1 MCGIVAIV
9 GSGNAATTPVGP
21 QLYDALSVLQHR
33 GQDAAGI
40 ATDDHGKLAL
50 RKDNGL
56 VANVFK
62 QKHMDKLRGAMGI
75 GHCRYPTAGCP
86 SNAEAQPFYV
96 NAPYGLALAHNG
108 NLTNTAELVEDLRQT
123 DRRHLN
129 TTSDSEVLLNIFAH
143 ELSGKPA
150 GTPIA
155 EQVFAAC
162 EGVQRR
168 CRGAYAVVGLVM
180 GHGVFA
186 MRDPA
191 GIRPLVIGRRET
203 LAGPEHAVAS
213 ESVALDALGFELLDD
228 VGPGEAVW
236 VRAGGE
242 LIRRPARPPKD
253 SGNAEL
259 PGPPGFTPCIF
270 EHVYLARPD
279 SMMDGISVYKTRLRM
294 GEKLADKL
302 TREAARLGIPGG
314 DATPAGIDVV
324 MPIPDSGRTAALSMA
339 ARLGVPYREGFIKNR
354 YVGRTFIMPGQAERR
369 RSVRKKLN
377 PIPLEFA
384 GKTVCLV
391 DDSIV
396 RGTTCTQII
405 RMAREAGARRVVYC
419 SAAPPVRHP
428 NVYGI
433 DMPAPEELIAHG
445 RTTDEVAEA
454 IGADWLLYQDL
465 EDLIACAREGNPKLR
480 DFDCSVFDG
489 VYPTGDV
496 DAGYLARVREDRNDA
511 AKAATAA

>member
-9 GSGNAATTPVGP
+9 GPGNAAVGP

-40 ATDDHGKLAL
+40 ATDDHGRLAL

-56 VANVFK
+56 VADVFR
-62 QKHMDKLRGAMGI
+62 QKHMDKLRGAIGI

-96 NAPYGLALAHNG
+96 NSPYGLALAHNG
-108 NLTNTAELVEDLRQT
+108 NLTNTRELVEDLSET

-143 ELSGKPA
+143 ELQARPA
-150 GTPIA
+150 ETPIA
-155 EQVFAAC
+155 DAVFAAC
-162 EGVQRR
+162 EGVKRR
-168 CRGAYAVVGLVM
+168 CRGAYAVVGMVM

-186 MRDPA
+186 LRDPL

-203 LAGPEHAVAS
+203 LAGPEHMFAS

-236 VRAGGE
+236 ADTAGR
-242 LIRRPARPPKD
+242 LIRRPTDARHKPP
-253 SGNAEL
+253 
-259 PGPPGFTPCIF
+259 TPCIF

-279 SMMDGISVYKTRLRM
+279 SMMDGISVYKARLRM
-294 GEKLADKL
+294 GEKLADKVF
-302 TREAARLGIPGG
+302 REASRLGIESENGKPG
-314 DATPAGIDVV
+314 GIDVV

-339 ARLGVPYREGFIKNR
+339 TRLGVPYREGFIKNR
-354 YVGRTFIMPGQAERR
+354 YVGRTFIMSGQAERR

-405 RMAREAGARRVVYC
+405 KLAREAGAKRVVYC

-445 RTTDEVAEA
+445 RNTEEIAEE
-454 IGADWLLYQDL
+454 IGADWLVYQDL
-465 EDLIACAREGNPKLR
+465 DDLIDCAREGNPELES
-480 DFDCSVFDG
+480 FDCSVFDG
-489 VYPTGDV
+489 VYPTGDI
-496 DAGYLARVREDRNDA
+496 DAGYLQQVRDTRNDA
-511 AKAATAA
+511 VRAAAEPALAG